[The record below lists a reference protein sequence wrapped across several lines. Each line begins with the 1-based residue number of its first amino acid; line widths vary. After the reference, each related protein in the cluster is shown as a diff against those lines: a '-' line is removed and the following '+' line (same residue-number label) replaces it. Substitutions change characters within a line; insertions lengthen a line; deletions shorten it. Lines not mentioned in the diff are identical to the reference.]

1 MRIQLLLFQLLFIF
15 STAVL
20 ACGTPEN
27 WMDAYEGV
35 ASNNSW
41 RDSMNRLEALVML
54 SGCGASK
61 LDKQQQLRLS
71 GILVEAQEQA
81 AELRKFPSS
90 HYEIRDKLKLVR
102 SPLAFYSLIETIYRR
117 FSCLSDTPEAQPL
130 REQFG
135 TRFCPGG
142 EQLLMSIN
150 AASGGLA
157 RATPGGRQVTT
168 FENGTE
174 VRILGQSGEWYRI
187 ALPGNTY
194 IPGEPSIAYVHESI
208 LVE

>member
-1 MRIQLLLFQLLFIF
+1 MKYKFFLFSLLVTFNT
-15 STAVL
+15 SVL
-20 ACGTPEN
+20 ACGTAEN
-27 WMDAYEGV
+27 WMDAYQGTE
-35 ASNNSW
+35 SRNEW

-54 SGCGASK
+54 SGCGASR

-71 GILVEAQEQA
+71 GILVQALEQE
-81 AELRKFPSS
+81 AELRTFPSS
-90 HYEIRDKLKLVR
+90 HYEIADKLKRVR
-102 SPLAFYSLIETIYRR
+102 SPLAFDSLIETIYRR

-130 REQFG
+130 REHFG

-150 AASGGLA
+150 AVNGGIA
-157 RATPGGRQVTT
+157 RATPEGRQVNS
-168 FENGTE
+168 FKNGTE

-187 ALPGNTY
+187 ALPKNTY
-194 IPGEPSIAYVHESI
+194 IPGEPSIAYVHGSI